1 MKRYLFAFAVF
12 LVTAADM
19 AGQSI
24 VINEKEGSPVE
35 ISVEGL
41 RSITF
46 DDGKLVAT
54 YNDGT
59 AESYLMSEISRL
71 DFEETSGVGMVSL
84 MEGKMS
90 YSSSTGLLVVGNAEG
105 SKLSIIDLGGTVVM
119 ESEIESPVETIDLS
133 SLQKGVYLLRL
144 DSKTIKIVR

>member
-1 MKRYLFAFAVF
+1 MKKYLLVLAAFLA
-12 LVTAADM
+12 LSANM

-46 DDGKLVAT
+46 DDGRMVAT
-54 YNDGT
+54 YDDGT
-59 AESYLMSEISRL
+59 TESYVMSEISRL
-71 DFEETSGVGMVSL
+71 DFEETSGVKMVSL
-84 MEGKMS
+84 MEGKVS
-90 YSSSTGLLVVGNAEG
+90 YSASTGLLVVGNTEG
-105 SKLSIIDLGGTVVM
+105 GTLSIMDLGGTVVM
-119 ESEIESPVETIDLS
+119 EQKLESPVETIDLS